1 MTTTLYDQLERRI
14 LLLDGG
20 FGTMVQGYGLQEE
33 DYRGRRFAGWPVQ
46 LKGCNDLLAL
56 TRPDVVREIHE
67 KYLRA
72 GADIIETDSFNAN
85 AVSLADYRLEE
96 CAYEIS
102 KAAAGIARS
111 AADEFTARNPQK
123 PRFVAG
129 SVGPTNRTAS
139 MSADV
144 QNPAAREVTFAQL
157 VAAYTDQVRGL
168 VDGGADIL
176 LVETVFDT
184 LNAKAALWAIDTLC
198 ERLGRA
204 IPVMVSGT
212 LADASGRTLSGQT
225 VEAFAVSV
233 SHANL
238 LSVGLNCAYGAK
250 QLLPYLERLA
260 AVAGTRISA
269 HPNAGLPNVMGGYDE
284 TPEMFAGDVGEYM
297 RRGLVNIVGGCC
309 GTTPAHIFEL
319 SKISGDY
326 APRPVPAPKHI
337 TTLSGLEP
345 LRIVP
350 EANFINVGERTNVAG
365 SARFARLIR
374 EANYEEALS
383 VARAQVDAGA
393 QIVDVCMDDGLID
406 GPAAMRTFLNLMASE
421 PEIARV
427 PVMIDSSKWEVLQA
441 GLEVTQGKSVVNSI
455 SLKEGE
461 AEFLRRAAEIHRFGA
476 SAVVMLFDER
486 GQADTFERKAE
497 VAERAYKLLTDN
509 GFPPEDIIFD
519 PNVLAVATGIAE
531 HDGYAKAFI
540 DATRW
545 IKEHL
550 PHAKVSGGVSNLS
563 FAFRGNNTVREAMHS
578 AFLYHAIRA
587 GMDMGIVNPQMLKV
601 YSQIEPELLCH
612 VEDVILCRRADA
624 AERLAEYAHGVQQ
637 TAQAQPQ
644 APDAW
649 RAGTLGERIAHAM
662 LKGVAD
668 YVEQDALEG
677 YEALG
682 SPMAVIDT
690 LLMPAMEQV
699 GTLFGEGKMFLPQV
713 VKTAR
718 VMKRAVAALTPYIE
732 QGSAANAHNSGKVLI
747 ATVKGD
753 VHDIG
758 KNIVAVVMACNG
770 YEIRDL
776 GVMVEPERIVE
787 EAVAW
792 GAQCICLSGLITPS
806 LDEMA
811 RVCEELERRGLRIPV
826 IIGGATTSDLHT
838 AVKIAPVYSGV
849 AVHSAN
855 ASRNSQILA
864 QLLGPDGDLYADKV
878 KADQQVLREEY
889 ARRLRERDLIPIAE
903 ARAARRGAAQHEPVV
918 PLHTGRM
925 VFPDFDVADAE
936 PYIDW
941 SFFFAAWG
949 LKGRYPEI
957 LDHPE
962 KGAEA
967 RKVFADAQALL
978 ARIRDERLLTLQGV
992 AGIFPARSE
1001 GDDILVTDAKG
1012 REKRL
1017 PMLRNQTRGE
1027 ENLSLA
1033 DFIAPD
1039 GDWIGCFALTAGIGL
1054 KELAEKFRAG
1064 GDDYSAIMAK
1074 LLADRLTEA
1083 FAEAVHAFRHA
1094 AHPRAGS
1101 PRPVPRPPHGLR
1113 LPGLAR
1119 PFAQTRGLRPA
1130 RGRGDDRNAAD
1141 RKLDDRPR
1149 GGAVRTDVLR
1159 RRLLFGR
1166 DHRRRTAARLRTPP
1180 RNGGRN
1186 RKKDYTEQRMN
1197 VVEIINEAIASGRT
1211 RFAFELLPP
1220 LKGDGMQK
1228 IFAAVEPLMA
1238 LDPTYVNITFH
1249 REGIKETEREDGSVE
1264 WHVVRRRPGTVGISA
1279 AIQNRYG
1286 VEVVP
1291 HLICGGLS
1299 KYDIEDTLIDMD
1311 FLGLHN
1317 VLALRGDKSQ
1327 NEKRFMPHPQGHAH
1341 AVDLVR
1347 QIADMNRGK
1356 FIDGE
1361 VEECHHSKF
1370 SIGVAG
1376 YPEVHAEARDITSDI
1391 ARLRDKVDA
1400 GAEYVI
1406 TQMFFD
1412 NAKYFDFVRRCREA
1426 GITVP
1431 IIPGIKPLS
1440 TLRHLEILPETFG
1453 VKLPEELVREVKA
1466 HPDGVREV
1474 GTEWA
1479 IAQSR
1484 ELMAAGVPVLHYYT
1498 MSRTTNIQKIV
1509 KAVF

>member
-427 PVMIDSSKWEVLQA
+427 PVMIDSSKWEVLAA

-461 AEFLRRAAEIHRFGA
+461 AEFLRQAGEIHRFGA
-476 SAVVMLFDER
+476 AAVVMLFDER
-486 GQADTFERKAE
+486 GQADTFERKTE
-497 VAERAYKLLTDN
+497 VAARAYKLLTDN
-509 GFPPEDIIFD
+509 GFPAEDIIFD
-519 PNVLAVATGIAE
+519 PNVLAVATGIPE

-545 IKEHL
+545 IKANL

-563 FAFRGNNTVREAMHS
+563 FAFRGNNAVREAMHS

-587 GMDMGIVNPQMLKV
+587 GMDMGIVNPQLVRV
-601 YSQIEPELLCH
+601 YSEIEPELLERI
-612 VEDVILCRRADA
+612 EDVILCRRADA
-624 AERLAEYAHGVQQ
+624 AERLTEYAQEVRQ
-637 TAQAQPQ
+637 TAETAPQ

-649 RAGTLGERIAHAM
+649 RAGTLGERIGYAM
-662 LKGVAD
+662 LKGVTD
-668 YVEQDALEG
+668 YIEQDALEG
-677 YEALG
+677 YETLG

-690 LLMPAMEQV
+690 LLMPAMERV

-732 QGSAANAHNSGKVLI
+732 QGSDSAAHNAGKVLI

-770 YEIRDL
+770 YEINDL
-776 GVMVEPERIVE
+776 GVMVESERIVD

-792 GAQCICLSGLITPS
+792 GAQSICLSGLITPS

-811 RVCEELERRGLRIPV
+811 HVCAELERRGLRIPV

-838 AVKIAPVYSGV
+838 AVKIAPVYSG
-849 AVHSAN
+849 AVIHSAN

-864 QLLGPDGDLYADKV
+864 QLLGPDGDLYTDKI
-878 KADQQVLREEY
+878 KADQQAMREDY
-889 ARRLRERDLIPIAE
+889 ARQLRIRDLVPLAE
-903 ARAARRGAAQHEPVV
+903 ARKNRSTAPHEPVK
-918 PLHTGRM
+918 PLHPGRM

-936 PYIDW
+936 PFIDW
-941 SFFFAAWG
+941 NFFFPAWG

-962 KGAEA
+962 RGAEA
-967 RKVFADAQALL
+967 RKVFDDAQALL

-992 AGIFPARSE
+992 VGIFPARSE
-1001 GDDILVTDAKG
+1001 GDDIWVTDAKG
-1012 REKRL
+1012 REKRF
-1017 PMLRNQTRGE
+1017 PMLRNQTRGQ
-1027 ENLSLA
+1027 ENRSLA
-1033 DFIAPD
+1033 DFIAPAD
-1039 GDWIGCFALTAGIGL
+1039 DWIGCFAVTAGIGL
-1054 KELAEKFRAG
+1054 KELTEKFRTG

-1083 FAEAVHAFRHA
+1083 FAEAVH
-1094 AHPRAGS
+1094 
-1101 PRPVPRPPHGLR
+1101 
-1113 LPGLAR
+1113 
-1119 PFAQTRGLRPA
+1119 T
-1130 RGRGDDRNAAD
+1130 
-1141 RKLDDRPR
+1141 
-1149 GGAVRTDVLR
+1149 
-1159 RRLLFGR
+1159 
-1166 DHRRRTAARLRTPP
+1166 
-1180 RNGGRN
+1180 
-1186 RKKDYTEQRMN
+1186 
-1197 VVEIINEAIASGRT
+1197 
-1211 RFAFELLPP
+1211 
-1220 LKGDGMQK
+1220 
-1228 IFAAVEPLMA
+1228 
-1238 LDPTYVNITFH
+1238 
-1249 REGIKETEREDGSVE
+1249 
-1264 WHVVRRRPGTVGISA
+1264 
-1279 AIQNRYG
+1279 
-1286 VEVVP
+1286 
-1291 HLICGGLS
+1291 
-1299 KYDIEDTLIDMD
+1299 
-1311 FLGLHN
+1311 
-1317 VLALRGDKSQ
+1317 
-1327 NEKRFMPHPQGHAH
+1327 
-1341 AVDLVR
+1341 
-1347 QIADMNRGK
+1347 
-1356 FIDGE
+1356 
-1361 VEECHHSKF
+1361 
-1370 SIGVAG
+1370 
-1376 YPEVHAEARDITSDI
+1376 
-1391 ARLRDKVDA
+1391 
-1400 GAEYVI
+1400 
-1406 TQMFFD
+1406 
-1412 NAKYFDFVRRCREA
+1412 FVRRQMWGYETGEPPAPKQVVRGEYRGRRMAFGYPATPDHSLKREA
-1426 GITVP
+1426 FDLLAAEVTTGMRLTENWMIAPGEALCGLMLADADYFSVGTVDAQQLEEYADRRGMEAETVKK
-1431 IIPGIKPLS
+1431 IIPNN
-1440 TLRHLEILPETFG
+1440 
-1453 VKLPEELVREVKA
+1453 V
-1466 HPDGVREV
+1466 
-1474 GTEWA
+1474 
-1479 IAQSR
+1479 
-1484 ELMAAGVPVLHYYT
+1484 
-1498 MSRTTNIQKIV
+1498 
-1509 KAVF
+1509 

>member
-1 MTTTLYDQLERRI
+1 MATTLYEQLEKRI

-33 DYRGRRFAGWPVQ
+33 DYRGERFRDWPVL

-56 TRPDVVREIHE
+56 TRPEIVGEIHR
-67 KYLRA
+67 KYLQA

-85 AVSLADYRLEE
+85 AVSLADYRMEGL
-96 CAYEIS
+96 AYEIS
-102 KAAAGIARS
+102 KAAAETARS

-129 SVGPTNRTAS
+129 SMGPTNRTAS

-144 QNPAAREVTFAQL
+144 ANPAAREVTFAQL
-157 VAAYTDQVRGL
+157 AEAYSDQARGL
-168 VDGGADIL
+168 MDGGADIL

-184 LNAKAALWAIDTLC
+184 LNAKAALYAIDLLAA
-198 ERLGRA
+198 ERGCA

-225 VEAFAVSV
+225 VEAFAASM
-233 SHANL
+233 SHVKL
-238 LSVGLNCAYGAK
+238 LSIGFNCAYGAK

-284 TPEMFAGDVGEYM
+284 TPEMFAEDVGEYL

-309 GTTPAHIFEL
+309 GTTPAHILCL
-319 SKISGDY
+319 SKIAGEY
-326 APRPVPAPKHI
+326 APRPVPEPRH
-337 TTLSGLEP
+337 TTVLSGLEP

-350 EANFINVGERTNVAG
+350 EANFINIGERTNVAG
-365 SARFARLIR
+365 SAKFARLIR

-476 SAVVMLFDER
+476 AAVVMLFDER
-486 GQADTFERKAE
+486 GQADTYERKVE
-497 VAERAYKLLTDN
+497 VAERAYKLLTAN
-509 GFPPEDIIFD
+509 GFPAEDIIFD
-519 PNVLAVATGIAE
+519 PNVLAVATGIPE

-540 DATRW
+540 DATCW
-545 IKEHL
+545 IKENL

-563 FAFRGNNTVREAMHS
+563 FAFRGNNAVREAMHS

-587 GMDMGIVNPQMLKV
+587 GMDMGIVNPQLIRV
-601 YSQIEPELLCH
+601 YSEIEPELLER
-612 VEDVILCRRADA
+612 VEDVILGRRADA
-624 AERLAEYAHGVQQ
+624 AERLSEYAQQVQQ
-637 TAQAQPQ
+637 TARTETQ

-649 RAGTLGERIAHAM
+649 RAGTLKERIGHAM

-668 YVEQDALEG
+668 YIEQDALEG
-677 YEALG
+677 YETLG

-699 GTLFGEGKMFLPQV
+699 GVLFGEGKMFLPQV

-732 QGSAANAHNSGKVLI
+732 QGSGGTSHNAGKVLI

-776 GVMVEPERIVE
+776 GVMVESERIVD

-811 RVCEELERRGLRIPV
+811 HVCEELERRGLRIPV

-838 AVKIAPVYSGV
+838 AVKIAPVYSG
-849 AVHSAN
+849 AVIHSAN

-864 QLLGPDGDLYADKV
+864 QLLGPDGDLYVDKV
-878 KADQQVLREEY
+878 KADQQALRGEY
-889 ARRLRERDLIPIAE
+889 ARSQRMRDLMPLAE
-903 ARAARRGAAQHEPVV
+903 ARKAGRSVQPHNPVK
-918 PLHTGRM
+918 PLHPGRM

-936 PYIDW
+936 PFIDW
-941 SFFFAAWG
+941 NFFFPAWG

-962 KGAEA
+962 RGAEA
-967 RKVFADAQALL
+967 RKVFDDAQALL

-992 AGIFPARSE
+992 VGIFPARSE
-1001 GDDILVTDAKG
+1001 DDDIWVTSAKG
-1012 REKRL
+1012 PEKRL

-1033 DFIAPD
+1033 DYIAPKD
-1039 GDWIGCFALTAGIGL
+1039 DWIGCFAVTAGIGL
-1054 KELAEKFRAG
+1054 KELTEKFRAE

-1083 FAEAVHAFRHA
+1083 FAEAVH
-1094 AHPRAGS
+1094 
-1101 PRPVPRPPHGLR
+1101 
-1113 LPGLAR
+1113 
-1119 PFAQTRGLRPA
+1119 T
-1130 RGRGDDRNAAD
+1130 
-1141 RKLDDRPR
+1141 
-1149 GGAVRTDVLR
+1149 
-1159 RRLLFGR
+1159 
-1166 DHRRRTAARLRTPP
+1166 
-1180 RNGGRN
+1180 
-1186 RKKDYTEQRMN
+1186 
-1197 VVEIINEAIASGRT
+1197 
-1211 RFAFELLPP
+1211 
-1220 LKGDGMQK
+1220 
-1228 IFAAVEPLMA
+1228 
-1238 LDPTYVNITFH
+1238 
-1249 REGIKETEREDGSVE
+1249 
-1264 WHVVRRRPGTVGISA
+1264 
-1279 AIQNRYG
+1279 
-1286 VEVVP
+1286 
-1291 HLICGGLS
+1291 
-1299 KYDIEDTLIDMD
+1299 
-1311 FLGLHN
+1311 
-1317 VLALRGDKSQ
+1317 
-1327 NEKRFMPHPQGHAH
+1327 
-1341 AVDLVR
+1341 
-1347 QIADMNRGK
+1347 
-1356 FIDGE
+1356 
-1361 VEECHHSKF
+1361 
-1370 SIGVAG
+1370 
-1376 YPEVHAEARDITSDI
+1376 
-1391 ARLRDKVDA
+1391 
-1400 GAEYVI
+1400 
-1406 TQMFFD
+1406 
-1412 NAKYFDFVRRCREA
+1412 FVRRQMWGYETGEPLTPKQVVRGEYRGRRMAFGYPATPDHSLKREVFDLLA
-1426 GITVP
+1426 AEVTTGMRLTENWMIDPGEALCGLLLADADYFQVGTVDAQQLEEYADRRGMKTEDVKK
-1431 IIPGIKPLS
+1431 IIPNN
-1440 TLRHLEILPETFG
+1440 
-1453 VKLPEELVREVKA
+1453 V
-1466 HPDGVREV
+1466 
-1474 GTEWA
+1474 
-1479 IAQSR
+1479 
-1484 ELMAAGVPVLHYYT
+1484 
-1498 MSRTTNIQKIV
+1498 
-1509 KAVF
+1509 

>member
-157 VAAYTDQVRGL
+157 VEAYTDQVRGL

-601 YSQIEPELLCH
+601 YSQIEPELLCR

-624 AERLAEYAHGVQQ
+624 AERVTPRCAGVQQ

-1083 FAEAVHAFRHA
+1083 FAEAVHAFMR
-1094 AHPRAGS
+1094 REMWGYETGT
-1101 PRPVPRPPHGLR
+1101 PPT
-1113 LPGLAR
+1113 PEQAV
-1119 PFAQTRGLRPA
+1119 RGQY
-1130 RGRGDDRNAAD
+1130 RGRRMAFGYPASPDHSLKREVFDLLAVEVTTGMRLTENWMIDPGEALCGLMFSDAD
-1141 RKLDDRPR
+1141 YFSVGTIGAEQLLDY
-1149 GGAVRTDVLR
+1149 AR
-1159 RRLLFGR
+1159 RRGMEAE
-1166 DHRRRTAARLRTPP
+1166 TV
-1180 RNGGRN
+1180 
-1186 RKKDYTEQRMN
+1186 KK
-1197 VVEIINEAIASGRT
+1197 
-1211 RFAFELLPP
+1211 
-1220 LKGDGMQK
+1220 
-1228 IFAAVEPLMA
+1228 
-1238 LDPTYVNITFH
+1238 
-1249 REGIKETEREDGSVE
+1249 
-1264 WHVVRRRPGTVGISA
+1264 
-1279 AIQNRYG
+1279 
-1286 VEVVP
+1286 
-1291 HLICGGLS
+1291 
-1299 KYDIEDTLIDMD
+1299 
-1311 FLGLHN
+1311 
-1317 VLALRGDKSQ
+1317 
-1327 NEKRFMPHPQGHAH
+1327 
-1341 AVDLVR
+1341 
-1347 QIADMNRGK
+1347 
-1356 FIDGE
+1356 
-1361 VEECHHSKF
+1361 
-1370 SIGVAG
+1370 
-1376 YPEVHAEARDITSDI
+1376 
-1391 ARLRDKVDA
+1391 
-1400 GAEYVI
+1400 
-1406 TQMFFD
+1406 
-1412 NAKYFDFVRRCREA
+1412 
-1426 GITVP
+1426 
-1431 IIPGIKPLS
+1431 IIPNN
-1440 TLRHLEILPETFG
+1440 
-1453 VKLPEELVREVKA
+1453 V
-1466 HPDGVREV
+1466 
-1474 GTEWA
+1474 
-1479 IAQSR
+1479 
-1484 ELMAAGVPVLHYYT
+1484 
-1498 MSRTTNIQKIV
+1498 
-1509 KAVF
+1509 